1 MKRKSDDKV
10 GTTVDAPSGLV
21 ASFDP
26 SRRQNMQFFN
36 QLLHGAVEDPPQEV
50 GGDGAKGERDPSS
63 EDVGGAD
70 ADTGVAIQTTHQPE
84 PDVVAPIV
92 LDALPEEAPYGAT
105 QRDVHLDVASTDVSL
120 LPATAEHGV
129 DSRGD
134 WRPATPTSRHR
145 PAGSPDLSS
154 PRATSYDD
162 GVSSEDSDGEQIDGQ
177 PSSSRPGY
185 EESAD
190 TDRSSEISPR
200 NVRRSTT
207 RKPTRL
213 PALPAE
219 RLLPVFLDAAYAPRQ
234 VFLRV
239 PAEVRDNLRQLKRV
253 RGNGG
258 EKLSDGAA
266 LEMACRLLPSELD
279 VLIEMYISNARVR
292 SRASVAMAP
301 QVRVEV
307 YDWLHEVTDIL
318 GQNGVRASVN
328 QLAQLALTLLR

>member
-1 MKRKSDDKV
+1 MKRKSNDRV
-10 GTTVDAPSGLV
+10 GTTDDAPSGLV

-36 QLLHGAVEDPPQEV
+36 QLLHGAVDDPQQVV
-50 GGDGAKGERDPSS
+50 GGDGAKGEHDSSS
-63 EDVGGAD
+63 EDVDGAD
-70 ADTGVAIQTTHQPE
+70 PNTGVAIPTSLQQE
-84 PDVVAPIV
+84 PDVVAPID
-92 LDALPEEAPYGAT
+92 LDDPPHEAPHGAT
-105 QRDVHLDVASTDVSL
+105 RRDAHLDEVATSISVLQSTE
-120 LPATAEHGV
+120 EHGV
-129 DSRGD
+129 DSRSD
-134 WRPATPTSRHR
+134 WRFATPTSGQNL
-145 PAGSPDLSS
+145 AGSPDLSS
-154 PRATSYDD
+154 PGATSYDVE
-162 GVSSEDSDGEQIDGQ
+162 VSSEDSDGEQIDGQ
-177 PSSSRPGY
+177 PSSTRSGY
-185 EESAD
+185 EESAGSY
-190 TDRSSEISPR
+190 RSSEISPR
-200 NVRRSTT
+200 NLRRSTT

-253 RGNGG
+253 RGNAG

-318 GQNGVRASVN
+318 VQNGVRASVN